1 MLETVFAVT
10 EKALGVPRLI
20 EPSDVASYPE
30 EKSVMTYVGAL
41 FQVGEGGGREG
52 GRGRGGREG
61 RLGGEEREG
70 REGGGCVI
78 VFDQSSV
85 PM

>member
-41 FQVGEGGGREG
+41 FQVGEGGGRK
-52 GRGRGGREG
+52 GREG
-61 RLGGEEREG
+61 REEGREGREEGEEREG

-78 VFDQSSV
+78 VFD
-85 PM
+85 